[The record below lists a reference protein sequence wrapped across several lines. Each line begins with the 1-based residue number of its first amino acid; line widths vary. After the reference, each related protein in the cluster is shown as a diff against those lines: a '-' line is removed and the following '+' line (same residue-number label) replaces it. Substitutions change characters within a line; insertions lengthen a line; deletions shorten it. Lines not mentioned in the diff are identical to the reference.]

1 MQSWRWRPNLEAQAW
16 AEEAEKR
23 YAEYREG
30 LIESRPGPQVF
41 RDTKARIEA
50 VRSGFASLDRGEFTE
65 YDAETIGKLAEEVKA
80 RVRKPFDA

>member
-1 MQSWRWRPNLEAQAW
+1 MSLPKDELDARAW

-41 RDTKARIEA
+41 RDAKARIEA

-65 YDAETIGKLAEEVKA
+65 YDADTIGNLAKEVKA
-80 RVRKPFDA
+80 RARKPFDE